1 MNGNCRE
8 IDEGARLP
16 RGFYNRDTVTVAR
29 ELLGKW
35 LVHRADGRCRT
46 GRIVEVEAYLGPGDL
61 AAHTSRGRT
70 KRTEAMFGPPGH
82 AYVYLIYGIH
92 HCMNVVA
99 GPEDSGTAVL
109 LRALEPVCN
118 LGDNTHGPGRL
129 CKAMGIDLRHY
140 GADLCGDELFLMRPP
155 NEPAI
160 EIVSRP
166 RIGVDY
172 AGEWAK
178 KPLRFYVRG
187 SGFVSKK

>member
-1 MNGNCRE
+1 MAG
-8 IDEGARLP
+8 LM
-16 RGFYNRDTVTVAR
+16 V
-29 ELLGKW
+29 K
-35 LVHRADGRCRT
+35 
-46 GRIVEVEAYLGPGDL
+46 VEAYLGPGDL

-82 AYVYLIYGIH
+82 ANVYLIYGIH
-92 HCMNVVA
+92 HCMNVVT

-109 LRALEPVCN
+109 LPAPEPVCN
-118 LGDNTHGPGRL
+118 LGDNTHGPCRL
-129 CKAMGIDLRHY
+129 CKASGRDLRHY
-140 GADLCGDELFLMRPP
+140 GAALCGDELELPRPP
-155 NEPAI
+155 TGPAI

-187 SGFVSKK
+187 SGFVSRK

>member
-16 RGFYNRDTVTVAR
+16 RGFYSRDTVTVAR

-35 LVHRADGRCRT
+35 LVHRADGRCRA

-61 AAHTSRGRT
+61 AAHTCRGRT

-92 HCMNVVA
+92 HCMNVVT

-109 LRALEPVCN
+109 LRAPVPERYLAQN
-118 LGDNTHGPGRL
+118 PAPPRPL
-129 CKAMGIDLRHY
+129 CKAMVIDRRHHL
-140 GADLCGDELFLMRPP
+140 ADFCGDQLCLPRPP
-155 NEPAI
+155 SERAI
-160 EIVSRP
+160 EPVSRP

-178 KPLRFYVRG
+178 EPLRFYVRG
-187 SGFVSKK
+187 